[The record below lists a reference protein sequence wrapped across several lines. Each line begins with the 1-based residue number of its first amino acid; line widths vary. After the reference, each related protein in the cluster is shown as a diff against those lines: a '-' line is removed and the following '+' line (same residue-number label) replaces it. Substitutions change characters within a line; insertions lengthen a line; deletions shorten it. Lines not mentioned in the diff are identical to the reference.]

1 MISKYDHDDLLSL
14 SGIQHFAYCSRQWA
28 LIHIEKQWIENLR
41 TVEGKQLHERVNN
54 PSFFE
59 ARGNILTARSVPLC
73 SYTLGF
79 YGVSDVV
86 EFHAMKQKGITLKG
100 YKGKWQPIPVEYKRG
115 KPKKDIIDKVQLCTQ
130 AICLEEMLII
140 NIEYGYLFYGQT
152 KHRTKILFDIELRN
166 QVKKFSQEMHSLF
179 DKQITPKA
187 LKTGK
192 SCRSCS
198 LYNICIPKLANK
210 RLSVKNYIKEYLK

>member
-1 MISKYDHDDLLSL
+1 MILKYDHDDLLSL
-14 SGIQHFAYCSRQWA
+14 SGIQHFAYCIRQWA

-41 TVEGKQLHERVNN
+41 TVEGKQLHERANN
-54 PSFFE
+54 PNFFE
-59 ARGNILTARSVPLC
+59 ARGKILTARSVPLC

-86 EFHAMKQKGITLKG
+86 EFHAVKQKGIILKG
-100 YKGKWQPIPVEYKRG
+100 YEGKWQPIPVEYKRG
-115 KPKKDIIDKVQLCTQ
+115 KPKKDIIDKVQLCAQ
-130 AICLEEMLII
+130 AICLEEMLTT

-152 KHRTKILFDIELRN
+152 KQRNKILFDIELRN
-166 QVKKFSQEMHSLF
+166 QVKKLSQEMHSLF

-192 SCRSCS
+192 SCKFCS
-198 LYNICIPKLANK
+198 LYTICIPKLTNK
-210 RLSVKNYIKEYLK
+210 RVNVNNYIKEYLK